1 MKKNLLMIL
10 LLCLLTGCAGDGAE
24 APQVTPTPTPEQAV
38 MAEKDIYADYIAS
51 VEAQS
56 DAIKKSLTEDALT
69 QLDMNMKSKELYDLW
84 DGALNYLWG
93 ELKNTLPE
101 DEFAALTDE
110 QLQWIAD
117 KEKRVEEVGK
127 DYGGGS
133 IYALIVNDEA
143 ARITQERVYELY
155 GLLCVGEYTKE
166 SAAAPRDLYSEV
178 LANYYD
184 IIARP
189 DGERVFA
196 EGEFGV
202 FEAARALGD
211 GALNTIG
218 YVFTDLNGDGTE
230 ELLMGVFDAADG
242 AYVKNELYAGY
253 TLAGDTPVLL
263 FEGSARSAYSLME
276 VGRLFYYGS
285 GGAMYSIFGEAAVND
300 DNGVE
305 WVDYYFTYETDEAM
319 TEIGFYHNT
328 DGKWDPAV
336 SERLDTDEDAFF
348 ALRDV
353 YAGRTVIL
361 EDTKFAEL
369 GE

>member
-1 MKKNLLMIL
+1 
-10 LLCLLTGCAGDGAE
+10 
-24 APQVTPTPTPEQAV
+24 
-38 MAEKDIYADYIAS
+38 
-51 VEAQS
+51 
-56 DAIKKSLTEDALT
+56 
-69 QLDMNMKSKELYDLW
+69 
-84 DGALNYLWG
+84 
-93 ELKNTLPE
+93 
-101 DEFAALTDE
+101 
-110 QLQWIAD
+110 
-117 KEKRVEEVGK
+117 
-127 DYGGGS
+127 
-133 IYALIVNDEA
+133 
-143 ARITQERVYELY
+143 
-155 GLLCVGEYTKE
+155 
-166 SAAAPRDLYSEV
+166 
-178 LANYYD
+178 
-184 IIARP
+184 
-189 DGERVFA
+189 
-196 EGEFGV
+196 
-202 FEAARALGD
+202 
-211 GALNTIG
+211 
-218 YVFTDLNGDGTE
+218 
-230 ELLMGVFDAADG
+230 MGVFDAADG

-369 GE
+369 ADEDPLLGVMWNETGYTFYIDGVEDGKITEHLTARPEFILISTEVHGYRLAEANHTFTEHAKENVGDTFVVDYIRVFDKKD

>member
-1 MKKNLLMIL
+1 MKKLLVL
-10 LLCLLTGCAGDGAE
+10 LLLLLLSGCGGTVE
-24 APQVTPTPTPEQAV
+24 EVPQVTPTPTPEQAV
-38 MAEKDIYADYIAS
+38 MAEKNIYADYIAS

-56 DAIKKSLTEDALT
+56 DAIKKSLSEDALT

-117 KEKRVEEVGK
+117 KEQAVAEAGK
-127 DYGGGS
+127 PYEGGS

-155 GLLCVGEYTKE
+155 ELLCVGEYTKE
-166 SAAAPRDLYSEV
+166 SAAVPRDLYSEV

-218 YVFTDLNGDGTE
+218 YVFTDLNGDGTD
-230 ELLMGVFDAADG
+230 ELLMGVFDTMDG

-305 WVDYYFTYETDEAM
+305 WVGYFFTYETDETM
-319 TEIGFYHNT
+319 TEIGFFHNNS
-328 DGKWDPAV
+328 GQWEPAM
-336 SERLDTDEDAFF
+336 SERLDTDADAFF
-348 ALRDV
+348 AVEDA
-353 YAGRTVIL
+353 YAQRTVTL
-361 EDTKFAEL
+361 EDTKFAEV
-369 GE
+369 G